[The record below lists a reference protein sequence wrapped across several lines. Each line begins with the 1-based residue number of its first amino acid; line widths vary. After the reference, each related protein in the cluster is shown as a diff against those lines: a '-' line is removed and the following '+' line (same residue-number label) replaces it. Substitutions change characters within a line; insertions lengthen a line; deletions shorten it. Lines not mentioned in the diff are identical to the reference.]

1 MTSYEI
7 RRFPHPG
14 TIDADGHILEPPDL
28 WENYLVC
35 LFTSLSRQ
43 TVPRERRSVH
53 GAA

>member
-35 LFTSLSRQ
+35 LFTSLSCQ
-43 TVPRERRSVH
+43 TEPRDGIAAD